1 MSAVLQNNRGK
12 IIYSDDCIS
21 SLAGVTTTECYGVV
35 GMSSQKATDGIVQL
49 LKGENLKKGVIV
61 KTDNSDVVTIDRF
74 IIVEYGVSIA
84 AVASSIIQTVKY
96 KVEKATGLNVKQV
109 NVMVNGIRVQN

>member
-12 IIYSDDCIS
+12 IVYSDDCIS
-21 SLAGVTTTECYGVV
+21 SLAGVAATECYGVV
-35 GMSSQKATDGIVQL
+35 GMSSKKATDGIVQL

-61 KTDNSDVVTIDRF
+61 TTDNSEVVTIDLF

-96 KVEKATGLNVKQV
+96 KVEKATGLIVKQV
-109 NVMVNGIRVQN
+109 NVMVNGIRV

>member
-1 MSAVLQNNRGK
+1 M
-12 IIYSDDCIS
+12 
-21 SLAGVTTTECYGVV
+21 
-35 GMSSQKATDGIVQL
+35 
-49 LKGENLKKGVIV
+49 
-61 KTDNSDVVTIDRF
+61 KTDNSDVVTIDLF

-96 KVEKATGLNVKQV
+96 KVEKATGLTVKQV